1 MLTPI
6 VKIMKA
12 KCAGKGT
19 KRNNF
24 TECEIEVLITEV
36 AVRKKYLF
44 GSLSSGIRKKRKMVE

>member
-1 MLTPI
+1 MPI

-24 TECEIEVLITEV
+24 TKCEIEVLITEV
-36 AVRKKYLF
+36 AVRKKYLLS
-44 GSLSSGIRKKRKMVE
+44 SLSSGISNTGKMVE